1 MIFLKFIVFT
11 TTLIIFSNDCNLY
24 ANLLDTSET
33 TLLETNRYAEFIV
46 GEDDTFIKNPNQEI
60 PSSDE
65 KASGA
70 SGKKDSGK

>member
-33 TLLETNRYAEFIV
+33 TLLEINRYAEFIV
-46 GEDDTFIKNPNQEI
+46 GEDDMFIENPNQEI

-65 KASGA
+65 KASG
-70 SGKKDSGK
+70 KKDSGK